1 MTRSVLPCCPPTP
14 APVRNILINQFF
26 YYMGVALVN
35 CDLIIKVLEMMEF
48 MKLSVDSERV

>member
-1 MTRSVLPCCPPTP
+1 MTHSVLPCCPPTP

-35 CDLIIKVLEMMEF
+35 CNLIIKVLEMMEF